1 MYKMVGSVWRLI
13 SCYFRLLLY
22 CTVLLADRTNGRGAL
37 MLQCCVRLSSVVV
50 CNVMYCG

>member
-22 CTVLLADRTNGRGAL
+22 CTVLFVFVINRS
-37 MLQCCVRLSSVVV
+37 RLHV
-50 CNVMYCG
+50 CKENCRDCMGCNL